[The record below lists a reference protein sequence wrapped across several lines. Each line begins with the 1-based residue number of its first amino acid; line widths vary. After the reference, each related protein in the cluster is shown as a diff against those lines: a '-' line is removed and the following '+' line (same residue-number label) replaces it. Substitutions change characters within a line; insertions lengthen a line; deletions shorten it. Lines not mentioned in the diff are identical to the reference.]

1 MQSNPRRAIHQ
12 LPTNGGIDSFVH
24 AGNSVVFDHVGEKS
38 GEAWYGLAGV
48 ELSVELHADFGKV
61 HGVDYDGG
69 EGGGGATA
77 DEGFGYLG
85 EGFGFWHGG

>member
-1 MQSNPRRAIHQ
+1 
-12 LPTNGGIDSFVH
+12 
-24 AGNSVVFDHVGEKS
+24 
-38 GEAWYGLAGV
+38 
-48 ELSVELHADFGKV
+48 
-61 HGVDYDGG
+61 VDYDGG